1 MNIPAYF
8 QSVSDYRVIGRC
20 LHSLYDMLGLLLCG
34 VLADCDDYSEIVDYG
49 LDNEAFLRNELGFV
63 FANGIPSVDTL
74 ERLMRRVKMESL
86 ESCFK
91 ESIHTLSL
99 SGKLLTFDGK
109 SLRGTVPSGKK
120 QACVQIVNA
129 WCEELKLSFGQFQIE
144 EKSNEIVAIPA
155 LLETIDCFGSI
166 ITIDAMGCQ
175 KAITLKIIEKEAD
188 YVIALKGNQEAL
200 LNVVQTYMQKQKNA
214 LSSAKS
220 YEKAHGR
227 GEIRQVYVSGC
238 PPHIIEAEAFGK
250 LQTLIMV
257 ERTRIVK
264 GETTLESQYYISSID
279 ALTPEKAMEYV
290 RGHWGIENGLHWQ
303 LDFTFK
309 EDDSKVR
316 KDNAPANLHTIR
328 KWALFLLHKVEPKLS
343 LKRKRK
349 RANRNN
355 QFLIQILKT
364 ANLVR

>member
-49 LDNEAFLRNELGFV
+49 LDKQDFLRADLGFV

-74 ERLMRRVKMESL
+74 ERLMRRLKMDSL

-91 ESIHTLSL
+91 NCLHTLSL

-120 QACVQIVNA
+120 QADVQIVNA
-129 WCEELKLSFGQFQIE
+129 WCEEFKLSFGQFQIE

-155 LLETIDCFGSI
+155 LLSCIDCKGSI
-166 ITIDAMGCQ
+166 VTIDAIGCQ

-188 YVIALKGNQEAL
+188 YVIALKGNQEGL
-200 LNVVQTYMQKQKNA
+200 LSTVQDYIQKQKPVLA
-214 LSSAKS
+214 SVKS
-220 YEKAHGR
+220 HDKAHGR
-227 GEIRQVYVSGC
+227 GEIRQVYVTNC
-238 PPHIIEAEAFGK
+238 PTHIIEAEAFGK
-250 LQTLIMV
+250 LKTLIMT
-257 ERTRIVK
+257 ERTRIVQ
-264 GETTLESQYYISSID
+264 GQTTLESQYYISSID

-303 LDFTFK
+303 LDFTFR
-309 EDDSKVR
+309 EDDSRVR
-316 KDNAPANLHTIR
+316 KDNAPANLHLIR
-328 KWALFLLHKVEPKLS
+328 KWALFLLHQVEPKLS

-349 RANRNN
+349 KISRDD
-355 QFLIQILKT
+355 QFLITILKT

>member
-1 MNIPAYF
+1 MDIPSYF
-8 QSVSDYRVIGRC
+8 KTVSDYRVTGRC

-34 VLADCDDYSEIVDYG
+34 VLSDCDDYAEIVDYG
-49 LDNEAFLRNELGFV
+49 TDKKDFLCEELGFV

-74 ERLMRRVKMESL
+74 ERLMRYIKVANL
-86 ESCFK
+86 EKCFK
-91 ESIHTLSL
+91 QCLENLHL

-109 SLRGTVPSGKK
+109 SLRGTIPAGKK
-120 QACVQIVNA
+120 QAEVQIVNA

-175 KAITLKIIEKEAD
+175 KAITLKITEKGAD
-188 YVIALKGNQEAL
+188 YVIALKGNQGTL
-200 LNVVQTYMQKQKNA
+200 LSAVQDYMQKQKPV

-220 YEKAHGR
+220 HDKAHGR
-227 GEIRQVYVSGC
+227 GEIRKVYTIKC
-238 PPHIIEAEAFGK
+238 PDHMIEAEAFGSLK
-250 LQTLIMV
+250 TLIMV
-257 ERTRIVK
+257 ERTRIINGK
-264 GETTLESQYYISSID
+264 ATLEVQYYISSIENLD
-279 ALTPEKAMEYV
+279 PVMAMVYV

-309 EDDSKVR
+309 EDDCKVR
-316 KDNAPANLHTIR
+316 KGNAPANLHLIR
-328 KWALFLLHKVEPKLS
+328 KCALFLLQKVEPEIS

-349 RANRNN
+349 KISRDEKY
-355 QFLIQILKT
+355 LINILKT